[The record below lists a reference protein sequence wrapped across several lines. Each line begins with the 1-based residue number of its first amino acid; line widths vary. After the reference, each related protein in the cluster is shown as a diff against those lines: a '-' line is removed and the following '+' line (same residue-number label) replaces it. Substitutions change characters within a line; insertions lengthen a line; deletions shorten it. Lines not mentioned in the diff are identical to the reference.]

1 MDEIIQQYFYTPE
14 SNYINSLLYITWAG
28 HRVCGPRH
36 NIGPRVLDTY
46 KLVFIV
52 RGSGY
57 LEQGR
62 DEVCRL
68 GENDAFVL
76 FPMEHH
82 HYYADPDDP
91 WELMWVAFN
100 GSTCHDLLASIGLT
114 RKKYVF
120 PNTFTGP
127 VKKTMTRLISALG
140 DQEDDKRLCAV
151 GQLYILFGR
160 ISMLTALSAKS
171 WCSPDTNT
179 NISKL
184 LRFIDQNY
192 YLEID
197 VNVLCSQINYSRSY
211 LSRIFKAEVGMTIPE
226 YLCKVRMENARFLL
240 RDSSLSVKE
249 VASSVGINDPFYF
262 SKLFKKEIGLSP
274 KEFRDSQT
282 DSL

>member
-1 MDEIIQQYFYTPE
+1 MDEIIQQYFFTPE

-28 HRVCGPRH
+28 HRVCGPKH

-46 KLVFIV
+46 KLVFIA

-62 DEVCRL
+62 DELQKL

-82 HYYADPDDP
+82 HYYADPEDP

-114 RKKYVF
+114 REKYIF
-120 PNTFTGP
+120 PNTFTSSIR
-127 VKKTMTRLISALG
+127 KTMTRLIDALG
-140 DQEDDKRLCAV
+140 NQEDDQRLCAV

-160 ISMLTALSAKS
+160 ISMLTAHPDKT

-179 NISKL
+179 NILRL

-192 YLEID
+192 YLDID

-211 LSRIFKAEVGMTIPE
+211 LSRVFKAEVGMTIPE
-226 YLCKVRMENARFLL
+226 YLCRVRMDNAKVLL
-240 RDSSLSVKE
+240 KDPSLSIKE
-249 VASSVGINDPFYF
+249 VASSVGVDDPFYF
-262 SKLFKKEIGLSP
+262 SKLFKKVTGLSP
-274 KEFRDSQT
+274 KEYRAEQKGAF
-282 DSL
+282 